1 MHYRLFVLT
10 QKEHAKDSE
19 EVRRYVY
26 NELSS
31 DPSFCGEGGRFGSPL
46 CDWFV
51 IGGRWSGELTKAGL
65 DQEKLKAFEKEF
77 GELYGWWT
85 GGKGTVTEEIRAKQ
99 AVEVFKKYF
108 PDFQGGHP
116 YWRNSYAHLGYKD
129 DAMIVSKEIWGKVLK
144 AYESVDYRVEDED
157 SDLAVVDL
165 ECDPIS
171 ERVIGKKWLVVVDYH
186 S

>member
-10 QKEHAKDSE
+10 NKEHAKDSK

-31 DPSFCGEGGRFGSPL
+31 DPSFCGECGRFGSPL

-51 IGGRWSGELTKAGL
+51 IGGRWSGELTKALL

-77 GELYGWWT
+77 EETYGWWI
-85 GGKGTVTEEIRAKQ
+85 GGKERITEETRAEQ
-99 AVEVFKKYF
+99 SIALFKKYF
-108 PDFQGGHP
+108 SDFQGGHP
-116 YWRNSYAHLGYKD
+116 YWRNSYAHLGYED
-129 DAMIVSKEIWGKVLK
+129 DAVIVSKEIWEKVLK
-144 AYESVDYRVEDED
+144 KYESVDYQVEDED
-157 SDLAVVDL
+157 SDVAVVDL
-165 ECDPIS
+165 DCDPIS
-171 ERVIGKKWLVVVDYH
+171 EGAIEKKWLVVVDYH